1 MWKNLIKTLKPYEF
15 NKIVNDKRIEGV
27 IDSIQE
33 TKIRTAYELWQNKQR
48 AKLKK
53 DIEEVL

>member
-1 MWKNLIKTLKPYEF
+1 MWKNLIKTLKPWEF
-15 NKIVNDKRIEGV
+15 DKLVNSKRVEGV
-27 IDSIQE
+27 IDGAQE
-33 TKIRTAYELWQNKQR
+33 AKIRTAYELWQNKQR